1 MMTAADVMSRPVV
14 SVAPDLPARAAL
26 VLLLE
31 HGFAALPVV
40 VEDRVMGMVSESDLL
55 DAGMRGSDVGAMVAD
70 VMSAPAVTMPTT
82 ATTAEL
88 ATTMLAGGL
97 RSVPVVDGE
106 GILVG
111 MVGRIDLLRTLV
123 HDDDVVADRV
133 RRLLHSYAGL
143 HSRWE
148 VEMVDGVVWVTGVF
162 ADEADRR
169 LVAALARTVP
179 GADRVELR
187 PAPAYA

>member
-1 MMTAADVMSRPVV
+1 MSRPVV

-31 HGFAALPVV
+31 HRFAALPVV
-40 VEDRVMGMVSESDLL
+40 VEDRVLGMVSESDLL
-55 DAGMRGSDVGAMVAD
+55 KAGMRGSDVGATVAD
-70 VMSAPAVTMPTT
+70 VMSAPAVTMPAV
-82 ATTAEL
+82 ATTTEL

-97 RSVPVVDGE
+97 RSVPVVDDDGH
-106 GILVG
+106 LVG

-123 HDDDVVADRV
+123 HEGDVVADRV

-143 HSRWE
+143 HSRWD
-148 VEMVDGVVWVTGVF
+148 VEMVDGVVRVTGVF

-187 PAPAYA
+187 PAAASYS